1 MQQWNREAAER
12 EARGAAQS
20 GDKYYELLAKGMR
33 HASKLDPRRAA
44 KAYREAIAL
53 DPANPLAYFNLGN
66 ALASSEH
73 TVEAAKRALGKGNG
87 RGLQH
92 AAGGCGEVAKP
103 EWWND
108 QGLKALSARVV
119 RAAPNEAAAN
129 QLRAEVLSRLC
140 DAWEAGPRTAAEL
153 KEAAARYER
162 TAALSN
168 APAQKAS
175 LAVDAAICR
184 TLADAM

>member
-1 MQQWNREAAER
+1 M
-12 EARGAAQS
+12 
-20 GDKYYELLAKGMR
+20 AKGMR

-73 TVEAAKRALGKGNG
+73 TVEAAKRYLEAKEILEAKERYRVGSELWAKATAGAFNM
-87 RGLQH
+87 LQ
-92 AAGGCGEVAKP
+92 GCGEVAKP

-129 QLRAEVLSRLC
+129 QMRAEVLSRLC